1 MKYPPYSFIWPN
13 SFNWHLRVS
22 QNDNFQDSRK
32 LKRRFMSMLLNSS
45 HNLKEDL
52 CSSYV
57 VKVDFILNHLIL
69 FLWNPLCMTQPKK
82 RPVLPS
88 FSAYSFVA
96 WLKLEFVEE
105 TGTKQLA
112 EHVQAI
118 AIKIF
123 VKTLLFEFLA
133 PLTSP

>member
-1 MKYPPYSFIWPN
+1 MIIFKILDKTQI
-13 SFNWHLRVS
+13 H
-22 QNDNFQDSRK
+22 
-32 LKRRFMSMLLNSS
+32 
-45 HNLKEDL
+45 E
-52 CSSYV
+52 
-57 VKVDFILNHLIL
+57 KVCAKF
-69 FLWNPLCMTQPKK
+69 FGNPLCTADKK

-105 TGTKQLA
+105 PGTKQLA

-133 PLTSP
+133 PLTSS